1 MVHPLPPP
9 DLGRDWGQLAN
20 HSPSEAG
27 KGNSLE
33 SGGEGGAANPHALG
47 TTFTFLCFLGQE
59 EINREPKAEEPFT
72 LGQKGCVH
80 KKVSAIRPG
89 TLPRS
94 ALPRLLG
101 LPAVALRAPVTV
113 LILLM
118 EIWEQQ
124 HRTWGETGG
133 GK

>member
-1 MVHPLPPP
+1 MWCGVCGSPCALSEREQSVQLSFFKSVSNVVEINPLC
-9 DLGRDWGQLAN
+9 AI
-20 HSPSEAG
+20 
-27 KGNSLE
+27 
-33 SGGEGGAANPHALG
+33 
-47 TTFTFLCFLGQE
+47 FTFLCFLGQE

-124 HRTWGETGG
+124 HWTWGETGG

>member
-1 MVHPLPPP
+1 MEEGTTNQQPLC
-9 DLGRDWGQLAN
+9 
-20 HSPSEAG
+20 
-27 KGNSLE
+27 
-33 SGGEGGAANPHALG
+33 
-47 TTFTFLCFLGQE
+47 TTFTFPCFLGQE

-80 KKVSAIRPG
+80 KKVSAIQPG
-89 TLPRS
+89 TLPHS
-94 ALPRLLG
+94 ALPGLHS
-101 LPAVALRAPVTV
+101 LPAVTLRAPVTV

-118 EIWEQQ
+118 ENWEQQ